1 VDMLLVVRWLAAG
14 NFAPRRVL
22 PGGSL
27 QRGMRMDGFHGLQKE
42 TEAHARESQDLL
54 EGKWLAPFL
63 LLYVRNGDAHVDKL
77 AERLGGLGFG
87 AVTPARIHRTLR
99 KMKTEGLVAED
110 PIVQDG
116 GLPGS
121 GAERSRYGLTVAG
134 ESYLHFWSDSL
145 EQYGK
150 ELGHFLHVYRGS
162 RDAHTSPAT
171 ASTDSGRDGRD
182 GAGTVFVLTSS
193 GLRHI
198 GLRPGPA
205 RPNATGRGFLGYLQE
220 EIFWKDVL
228 ELVHEDDLPLLW
240 FLVSLVMEEPGAS
253 ESVEVRFRDAWGD
266 WVLMDVCVLNVLEA
280 PTGND
285 TGLLVANVRQTRE
298 STSWSADAEREPA
311 GASLEQFAKR
321 S

>member
-1 VDMLLVVRWLAAG
+1 MDGIHRLQDETGIHPEEIAGLPDGRWL
-14 NFAPRRVL
+14 VL
-22 PGGSL
+22 
-27 QRGMRMDGFHGLQKE
+27 
-42 TEAHARESQDLL
+42 
-54 EGKWLAPFL
+54 FL
-63 LLYVRNGDAHVDKL
+63 LLYVRDGDFRIDEL

-87 AVTPARIHRTLR
+87 AVTSDELYETMQRL
-99 KMKTEGLVAED
+99 KDEGLVED
-110 PIVQDG
+110 SPLVPDG
-116 GLPGS
+116 DLSGS
-121 GAERSRYGLTVAG
+121 RAGKKRFGLTVAG
-134 ESYLHFWSDSL
+134 ESYLQYWGDSL

-150 ELGHFLHVYRGS
+150 KLGHFLHLYRAS

-171 ASTDSGRDGRD
+171 TSTDSGREGRD

-193 GLRHI
+193 GLRHM
-198 GLRPGPA
+198 GLRPGSA

-220 EIFWKDVL
+220 EIFWKDAL

-285 TGLLVANVRQTRE
+285 TGLLVVNVRQTRE
-298 STSWSADAEREPA
+298 STFRRVEMPNGSQQAPR
-311 GASLEQFAKR
+311 
-321 S
+321 

>member
-1 VDMLLVVRWLAAG
+1 
-14 NFAPRRVL
+14 
-22 PGGSL
+22 
-27 QRGMRMDGFHGLQKE
+27 MDGFHRLQDGTGIHLGEIAGLPDG
-42 TEAHARESQDLL
+42 R
-54 EGKWLAPFL
+54 WLVLFL
-63 LLYVRNGDAHVDKL
+63 LLYARDGDLRLDEL

-87 AVTPARIHRTLR
+87 AVAPDELH
-99 KMKTEGLVAED
+99 KTIQQLKEDGLVK
-110 PIVQDG
+110 DG
-116 GLPGS
+116 PLVPDGDLSGS
-121 GAERSRYGLTVAG
+121 GTVGKRFGLTVAG
-134 ESYLHFWSDSL
+134 ESYLQVWGDSL

-150 ELGHFLHVYRGS
+150 ELGHFLHLYRGG
-162 RDAHTSPAT
+162 RDAYTSPAT
-171 ASTDSGRDGRD
+171 RSTDSGRDGRD

-198 GLRPGPA
+198 GPRPGAA

-220 EIFWKDVL
+220 EIFWKDAL

-253 ESVEVRFRDAWGD
+253 ESVEVRFRDAWGN

-298 STSWSADAEREPA
+298 STFWRAEIPNGNQQAPR
-311 GASLEQFAKR
+311 
-321 S
+321 